1 MNPAVFGE
9 SFELNLGGISLS
21 STWLQAGAIVGLVFI
36 LILLTAQFR
45 RHLLHWSMKGAV
57 FGIFIGFLLALVF
70 EGFLI
75 IGGKTALTE
84 LLGWRNPPKPVANL
98 LEMGRT
104 KLVDVLGVANE
115 IPTSFAETKVSSDEA
130 IKILQSLDPTEIKK
144 VKNLICAP

>member
-21 STWLQAGAIVGLVFI
+21 STWLQAGAIIGLVFI
-36 LILLTAQFR
+36 LLLLTAQFR
-45 RHLLHWSMKGAV
+45 RHLLGWSMKGAV